1 MAAIIE
7 ETPILRKTRE
17 LCETILEQPDM
28 QAVRQR
34 ISAFMAD
41 EKTRTQYEDLVN
53 KGQELQQKQQMSQ
66 QLSGEEI
73 SSFEQQRDSLLRN
86 PIARNFLDAQDEMHR
101 IQDSIH
107 KFVSKTFELGRLPS
121 EEDLSEGCC
130 GGGGGHGHG
139 HGGCGCSH

>member
-7 ETPILRKTRE
+7 ETPIMRKTRE

-130 GGGGGHGHG
+130 GGGGGQVRP
-139 HGGCGCSH
+139 SATT

>member
-1 MAAIIE
+1 M
-7 ETPILRKTRE
+7 RKTRE

-121 EEDLSEGCC
+121 EEELSEGCC
-130 GGGGGHGHG
+130 GGHGGHG

>member
-7 ETPILRKTRE
+7 ETPIMRKTRE

>member
-1 MAAIIE
+1 M
-7 ETPILRKTRE
+7 RKTRE

-41 EKTRTQYEDLVN
+41 EKTRAQYEELVT
-53 KGQELQQKQQMSQ
+53 KGQELQQKQHNSQ
-66 QLSGEEI
+66 ELTSDEI

-86 PIARNFLDAQDEMHR
+86 PIARNFLDAQDEMHH
-101 IQDSIH
+101 IQESIH

-130 GGGGGHGHG
+130 GGHGG
-139 HGGCGCSH
+139 GGCGCSH